1 MTYRILLVSD
11 HFPPFLGGAH
21 RQTYLLAQQLAA
33 RGHEVNVVTSWQ
45 PGVPA
50 METQGKVTVHRLQE
64 LRTLIPAMVRDDH
77 QRHHPPYPDPAV
89 AWQLRRLINRLQ
101 PELVHSHGWFGYSC
115 AAALLGKDIP
125 LVLSTRDYGYGCA
138 TRTLLHNDELCDGPA
153 LGKCIACASNFYGP
167 TRGTLSAL
175 GVLGSR
181 PLLRHKVK
189 GVHSVSAFVQE
200 MVRRDLLAGKADFD
214 DRNGDVAAQ
223 PIFSFLIENRGT
235 PDATQMA
242 QLPTEPFILF
252 VGGLQ
257 PRKGVNLLLDAYAQL
272 SQEQLADL
280 PPLVL
285 IGYVAPDSPTKFPAG
300 VTVLR
305 DASHATVMAAW
316 ERARFGVMPSL
327 WPDPSP
333 GVVREGMSKGKAMIG
348 TNIGGTPEMIID
360 GQNGRLIPPDDSRA
374 LADAMRQLIVDPA
387 ACLQMGERAKLD
399 AEVFMAKVS
408 VPRFEQ
414 LYQRVLDRTA
424 TPQMALQGEAF

>member
-1 MTYRILLVSD
+1 MTLRILLVSD

-21 RQTYLLAQQLAA
+21 RQSYLLSQQLAQ
-33 RGHEVNVVTSWQ
+33 RGHEVTVVTSWQ
-45 PGVPA
+45 PGVPDK
-50 METQGKVTVHRLQE
+50 EVDGLVTIYRLKE
-64 LRTLIPAMVRDDH
+64 LRTLVPAMVRDRH

-101 PELVHSHGWFGYSC
+101 PDIVHSHGWFGYSC

-138 TRTLLHNDELCDGPA
+138 TRTLLQNDELCAGPA
-153 LGKCIACASNFYGP
+153 LAKCMACASKFYGP
-167 TRGTLSAL
+167 TRGVLSTV

-181 PLLRHKVK
+181 PLLRAKVK

-200 MVRRDLLAGKADFD
+200 MVRRDLLAGKANFE
-214 DRNGDVAAQ
+214 DRGGQVAAQ
-223 PIFSFLIENRGT
+223 PIFSFLIEEEGT
-235 PDATQMA
+235 PNEAQLA

-257 PRKGVNLLLDAYAQL
+257 PRKGVTTLLDAYAQL
-272 SQEQLADL
+272 AQAPLANL

-285 IGYVAPDSPTKFPAG
+285 IGYVAPDSPTEFPDG
-300 VTVLR
+300 VTVIR
-305 DASHATVMAAW
+305 DASHPTVMAAW
-316 ERARFGVMPSL
+316 ERAAFGVMPSL

-348 TNIGGTPEMIID
+348 TNLGGTPEMIVD
-360 GQNGRLIPPDDSRA
+360 GRNGLLVPPDDVSA
-374 LADAMRQLIVDPA
+374 LAAAMQRLIEEPA
-387 ACLQMGERAKLD
+387 RCAQMGETAQRD
-399 AEVFMAKVS
+399 AEVFLAKVS

-414 LYQRVLDRTA
+414 LYQRVLKRTTTA
-424 TPQMALQGEAF
+424 NMALQSEAL